1 MVKPEDREKHQ
12 EQARLSALYKNGFT
26 GSPGRMD
33 YLYFVNGYRSKL
45 FIVWTSKKIR
55 RSIRKRNKIMS
66 IQRNNSVGKE
76 QFTALPENPPPKC
89 VVCHG
94 PHQVTS
100 KSIAN
105 RCEISKMN
113 ELCYRCLRSGHQ
125 GKNCPE
131 NNGCGINDCKGTHH
145 FHVHFECRY
154 KPPERVDICR
164 NAKRLWRL

>member
-1 MVKPEDREKHQ
+1 MRLLSRRLNQRSWEFFSDRLTDFVVKPEDREKHQ

-76 QFTALPENPPPKC
+76 QFTALPENPRPS
-89 VVCHG
+89 VLSAMDL
-94 PHQVTS
+94 T
-100 KSIAN
+100 
-105 RCEISKMN
+105 R
-113 ELCYRCLRSGHQ
+113 
-125 GKNCPE
+125 
-131 NNGCGINDCKGTHH
+131 
-145 FHVHFECRY
+145 
-154 KPPERVDICR
+154 
-164 NAKRLWRL
+164 